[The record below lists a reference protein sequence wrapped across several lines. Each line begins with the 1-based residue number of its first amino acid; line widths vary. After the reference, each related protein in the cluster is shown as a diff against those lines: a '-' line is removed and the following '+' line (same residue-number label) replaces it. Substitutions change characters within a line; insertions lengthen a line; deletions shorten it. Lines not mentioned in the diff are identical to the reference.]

1 MTISKKC
8 DYALRAMLE
17 LALREGKGSVP
28 IGQIARAQGIP
39 VRFLEAILRQLK
51 QAGLAESN
59 RGKDGGYF
67 LACPAHN
74 LTVGA
79 IIEVFEGRVG
89 RLADGPTEDVFAS
102 LWKEADEA
110 IQAVYGRVTIG
121 DLADREIQRHQD
133 NAGNFS
139 I

>member
-1 MTISKKC
+1 MMISRKC

-17 LALREGKGSVP
+17 LALREGKGPVP
-28 IGQIARAQGIP
+28 IGQIARAQAIP

-51 QAGLAESN
+51 QAGLADSN
-59 RGKDGGYF
+59 RGKEGGYF
-67 LACPAHN
+67 LALPARN

-79 IIEVFEGRVG
+79 IIEVFEGR
-89 RLADGPTEDVFAS
+89 AGPAAPEARNDVFAS
-102 LWKEADEA
+102 LWKEADDA
-110 IQAVYGRVTIG
+110 IQAVYGRVTLG